1 MEAIVKYRWIII
13 SAVIII
19 TVFLGFRIK
28 DIKINSDIINSL
40 PDTDPDA
47 TMIKN
52 IGEKFGGNKI
62 GMVILETDD
71 LFKTEVLEHILQIS
85 DTLKEIEG
93 IYSVTSL
100 TDIIDIRG
108 GDFGIE
114 VGKLIDEYDLP
125 DTPGELE
132 KLRERVYSKDLY
144 KGSIVSED
152 GTATLIIFTLYD
164 DAHIQTVARA
174 VKEKTQALN
183 FPEKLYYAGSPM
195 LVSSIS
201 DLIRDDLIRLIP
213 ITFILIALILFMG
226 FHTKRGVVLP
236 LLVPAIA
243 ITWTMGLMVVT
254 GTEMT
259 MVTNN
264 IPIILVAVG
273 SAYMIHVL
281 NRINRVREMD
291 PKKGV
296 IIALRYLLIPVSLT
310 AITTAI
316 GFISFIFGSYLT
328 IIRDFGIFTATGT
341 IITALLSLFFAPAVI
356 VNLPPAGKRRKLRT
370 GKEQRSLIS
379 DYFLQPLV
387 NLLFKHPKYITV
399 TWTVLILISIG
410 GIFLVQRNVDIKE
423 YFKKGN
429 PIRVAENIMEK
440 KFGGTK
446 PVYVLFKGDI
456 QSPEV
461 LKTIQKTAEY
471 MKKSDDI
478 LTTQS
483 VADLIIELNDAMGEG
498 KKIPDERDKIE
509 QLWFLIDGN
518 EMLQRF
524 VTDDLDEGI
533 IISKFISQDTRSKKK
548 FARYMDKFIE
558 EHSTDDCEITVTGMP
573 YVDVT
578 MDISLIRSQ
587 IGSITI
593 AIIVMVLVVGL
604 ILRSIASGIYATL
617 PIIAT
622 IIILFGVMGFTGIPL
637 NMATV
642 LVASVA
648 LGIGIDYSIHVISH
662 FNHSIKNGDDLNK
675 ALNDTILISGKA
687 IVINVASVSAGFLV
701 LLFSEM
707 VQLQYFGLLIALS
720 MIGSSLGAMTL
731 LPVILILV
739 NRNKASRKGNLTE

>member
-13 SAVIII
+13 SVVIII
-19 TVFLGFRIK
+19 TAFLGFQIK

-47 TMIKN
+47 VMIKS
-52 IGEKFGGNKI
+52 IGEKFGGNKM
-62 GMVILETDD
+62 GMIILETDD
-71 LFKTEVLEHILQIS
+71 LFKTEVLEHILQIT
-85 DTLKEIEG
+85 DTLREIEG
-93 IYSVTSL
+93 ISSVTSL

-108 GDFGIE
+108 GDDGIE

-125 DTPGELE
+125 DTPEELE
-132 KLRERVYSKDLY
+132 TLRERVFSKDLY

-164 DAHIQTVARA
+164 DAHIQTVARTI
-174 VKEKTQALN
+174 KEKTEALN

-213 ITFILIALILFMG
+213 ITFVLIALILFLG
-226 FHTKRGVVLP
+226 FRTKRGVIMP
-236 LLVPAIA
+236 LLIPAMA
-243 ITWTMGLMVVT
+243 ITWTIGLMVVT
-254 GTEMT
+254 GSEMT

-281 NRINRVREMD
+281 NRISGIQEVD

-296 IIALRYLLIPVSLT
+296 IMALRYLFIPVTLA

-316 GFISFIFGSYLT
+316 GFMSFIFGSYLT
-328 IIRDFGIFTATGT
+328 MIRDFGIFTAIGT
-341 IITALLSLFFAPAVI
+341 FITALLSLFFAPAVI
-356 VNLPPAGKRRKLRT
+356 SNLPQSGKRRKLRT

-387 NLLFKHPKYITV
+387 NLLFKHPKYTTV
-399 TWTVLILISIG
+399 TWTILILISIG
-410 GIFLVQRNVDIKE
+410 GIFLIQRNVDIKKF
-423 YFKKGN
+423 FKKEN
-429 PIRVAENIMEK
+429 PIRVAENLMEK

-446 PVYVLFKGDI
+446 PVYVLFKGDM

-461 LKTIQKTAEY
+461 LKMIQKTAEY
-471 MKKSDDI
+471 MKESDDI

-483 VADLIIELNDAMGEG
+483 VADLISELNDAMGEG
-498 KKIPDERDKIE
+498 KRVPDERDKIE

-524 VTDDLDEGI
+524 VSDDLDEGI
-533 IISKFISQDTRSKKK
+533 IISKFISQDTRSKKE
-548 FARYMDKFIE
+548 FARYMDQFIKK
-558 EHSTDDCEITVTGMP
+558 HSTDDCEISITGMP
-573 YVDVT
+573 YVDIT

-593 AIIVMVLVVGL
+593 AIIVMVLIVGL
-604 ILRSIASGIYATL
+604 ILRSIASGIYAAL

-622 IIILFGVMGFTGIPL
+622 IIILFGIMGFTGIPL

-662 FNHSIKNGDDLNK
+662 FNHSIKKGDDLNR
-675 ALNDTILISGKA
+675 ALNVTILISGKA

-707 VQLQYFGLLIALS
+707 VQLQYFGLLIAIS
-720 MIGSSLGAMTL
+720 MIGSSLGALTL

-739 NRNKASRKGNLTE
+739 NRRKSRKGNLTE

>member
-1 MEAIVKYRWIII
+1 
-13 SAVIII
+13 
-19 TVFLGFRIK
+19 
-28 DIKINSDIINSL
+28 
-40 PDTDPDA
+40 
-47 TMIKN
+47 
-52 IGEKFGGNKI
+52 
-62 GMVILETDD
+62 
-71 LFKTEVLEHILQIS
+71 
-85 DTLKEIEG
+85 
-93 IYSVTSL
+93 
-100 TDIIDIRG
+100 
-108 GDFGIE
+108 
-114 VGKLIDEYDLP
+114 
-125 DTPGELE
+125 
-132 KLRERVYSKDLY
+132 
-144 KGSIVSED
+144 
-152 GTATLIIFTLYD
+152 
-164 DAHIQTVARA
+164 
-174 VKEKTQALN
+174 
-183 FPEKLYYAGSPM
+183 
-195 LVSSIS
+195 
-201 DLIRDDLIRLIP
+201 
-213 ITFILIALILFMG
+213 
-226 FHTKRGVVLP
+226 
-236 LLVPAIA
+236 
-243 ITWTMGLMVVT
+243 
-254 GTEMT
+254 
-259 MVTNN
+259 
-264 IPIILVAVG
+264 
-273 SAYMIHVL
+273 
-281 NRINRVREMD
+281 MD